1 MTGRSRESRTEHTL
15 YAHCVTPAHAA
26 TRAVVGL
33 PAYAQSEDT
42 HASRADCRRGCQQKI
57 TGSVARGDNMI
68 TLRERRLPRP
78 TRP

>member
-1 MTGRSRESRTEHTL
+1 MTGRSREPAQSTPL

-26 TRAVVGL
+26 TRVVVGL
-33 PAYAQSEDT
+33 PAYAQGEDT
-42 HASRADCRRGCQQKI
+42 HASRADCRRGCQQET
-57 TGSVARGDNMI
+57 TGSAARGDNMI